1 MMSDLEI
8 AIQKLKEEYETLNG
22 EQKFMVYV
30 YLSVLQYKQR
40 QELLVL
46 Q

>member
-8 AIQKLKEEYETLNG
+8 AIQKLKEEYETLNA

-40 QELLVL
+40 QELLAR